1 MSGRWGNG
9 APLGPNLTRR
19 REGGTGD
26 VDEALRCV
34 VGGDFVGLLVDGVG
48 CAKV

>member
-1 MSGRWGNG
+1 MGGG
-9 APLGPNLTRR
+9 VTVPPLGPNLTRR
-19 REGGTGD
+19 REGGPGG
-26 VDEALRCV
+26 VDEALTCV